1 MDMKLYMAR
10 HGQTD
15 WNLENRAQ
23 GRTDMPL
30 NATGISQAE
39 ELRDKIAGMKF
50 DICYA
55 SPLKRAAKTA
65 EIMVDGKCPIVY
77 SDLLMER
84 CFGNF
89 EGKEGK
95 DWAEIM
101 NGVDIFDRRIN
112 YGEHGVEPIR
122 DVLERSR
129 RFLELV
135 KAENPD
141 DVKMLVVAHGVLLK
155 TLHFNIVGYDDDTD
169 FYDFHLENGELKE
182 YEI

>member
-1 MDMKLYMAR
+1 MKLYIAR

-23 GRTDMPL
+23 GRTDVPL
-30 NATGISQAE
+30 NKTGILQAE
-39 ELRDKIAGMKF
+39 KLREKIAGMDF

-65 EIMVDGKCPIVY
+65 EIAVDGKCPVMY
-77 SDLLMER
+77 NELLVER
-84 CFGNF
+84 CFGDF

-95 DWAEIM
+95 DWMEIM
-101 NGVDIFDRRIN
+101 DGIDIFDRRLN
-112 YGEHGVEPIR
+112 YSEHEIEPICEI
-122 DVLERSR
+122 LERSR
-129 RFLELV
+129 KFLELV

-141 DVKMLVVAHGVLLK
+141 DARILVVAHGVILK

-169 FYDFHLENGELKE
+169 FYKFHLENGEIKK
-182 YEI
+182 YEV

>member
-1 MDMKLYMAR
+1 
-10 HGQTD
+10 
-15 WNLENRAQ
+15 
-23 GRTDMPL
+23 MPL

-39 ELRDKIAGMKF
+39 ELRDKIAEMEF

-65 EIMVDGKCPIVY
+65 EIAVNGRCPIVY
-77 SDLLMER
+77 NDLLVER

-95 DWAEIM
+95 DWMEIM
-101 NGVDIFDRRIN
+101 NGVDIFDRRLN
-112 YGEHGVEPIR
+112 YSEYEIEPIR

-129 RFLELV
+129 KFLELV

-141 DVKMLVVAHGVLLK
+141 DARILVVAHGVLLK
-155 TLHFNIVGYDDDTD
+155 TLHFNIVGYDDNTD
-169 FYDFHLENGELKE
+169 FYEFHLENGEIE
-182 YEI
+182 EHEI